1 MTTFTDEHVAFRD
14 AIRAFCAREC
24 GTREQRE
31 SWPGP
36 DEDARSQPLYEK
48 LAELGWLETEDHV
61 SHTML
66 FEELYRG
73 IVPVKG
79 IGPTTTVKGCYE
91 RFASEAQRDAALAL
105 IAQGKVMAISIS
117 E

>member
-1 MTTFTDEHVAFRD
+1 MTDEQLAFRD
-14 AIRAFCAREC
+14 AIRDFVAREC
-24 GTREQRE
+24 GTREQRAA
-31 SWPGP
+31 WPDP
-36 DEDARSQPLYEK
+36 DEDAHSQPLYEK
-48 LAELGWLETEDHV
+48 LAQLGWLETEDHV
-61 SHTML
+61 TQTML

-73 IVPVKG
+73 IVPVEG